1 MSTTRALSGRELNR
15 ALLARQ
21 LLLERVALTPTAA
34 IERLAGLQA
43 QWAPA
48 PYIGLWSR
56 LAKFAIEDLERAL
69 AQRRVVKATLM
80 RGTLHLVSA
89 KDYPAICVATTRS
102 RPERWAPASRRL
114 ADADRIHRATVTFA
128 RTARTREA
136 LAGFLVTQGVA
147 ADLSTPM
154 LWWLIASHGW
164 LVHVPPSGTWA
175 YRKSGDLIA
184 ADAWI
189 RAARE
194 PDLEAAV
201 VTTVQ
206 RHVAAFG
213 PATPDD
219 ISSWSS
225 IRTPAVRAALGS
237 LGPKVRTFTD
247 PRGRT
252 LYDLKG
258 APLPDADTPAP
269 VRFLPKWDS
278 TLLAYAPPE
287 RVRIL
292 SEAHRKTVI
301 GRNGDVAQTFLVD
314 GMVAGTWSAAIKP
327 REATIV
333 VTPFVRL
340 AKADRVALV
349 EECERLARFIAP
361 DAKTHGVRVSSTAR

>member
-1 MSTTRALSGRELNR
+1 VAAPRALSDRDLNR
-15 ALLARQ
+15 TLLARQ
-21 LLLERVALTPTAA
+21 LLLERAAITPTAA

-56 LAKFAIEDLERAL
+56 LAGFAVSDLERAL

-80 RGTLHLVSA
+80 RGTLHLVSV
-89 KDYPAICVATTRS
+89 KDYPAFSVATTRA

-114 ADADRIHRATVTFA
+114 ADAGTIHRATLKYA
-128 RTARTREA
+128 RIARTRGA
-136 LAGFLVTQGVA
+136 LTDFLTTQGVA
-147 ADLSTPM
+147 ADLSAPM

-164 LVHVPPSGTWA
+164 LVHVPPSGTWG

-189 RAARE
+189 RSARE
-194 PDLEAAV
+194 PGLDAAV
-201 VTTVQ
+201 ATTVQ
-206 RHVAAFG
+206 RHLAAFG

-219 ISSWSS
+219 IASWSS
-225 IRTPAVRAALGS
+225 IRTPAIRAALAS

-252 LYDLKG
+252 LYDVRG
-258 APLPDADTPAP
+258 APFPDADSLAP

-292 SEAHRKTVI
+292 SEVHRKTVI
-301 GRNGDVAQTFLVD
+301 AKNGDVAQTFLVD
-314 GMVAGTWSAAIKP
+314 GMVAGTWSAMVKP
-327 REATIV
+327 REAMIV
-333 VTPFVRL
+333 VTPFRRL
-340 AKADRVALV
+340 AKADRLALI
-349 EECERLARFIAP
+349 EEGERLARFVAP
-361 DAKTHGVRVSSTAR
+361 DAKTHGVRA